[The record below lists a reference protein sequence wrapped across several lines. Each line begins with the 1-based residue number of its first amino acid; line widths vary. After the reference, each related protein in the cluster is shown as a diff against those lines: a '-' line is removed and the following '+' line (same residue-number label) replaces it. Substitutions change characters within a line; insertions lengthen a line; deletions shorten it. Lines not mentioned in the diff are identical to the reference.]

1 MRKIN
6 DFQIF
11 KKINELNKKY
21 RYSSLENSEKD
32 ININDNNINKYNDKI
47 FNDKK
52 DSYELLKDMAENK
65 YFTSN
70 MKKNI
75 K

>member
-32 ININDNNINKYNDKI
+32 ININDNNINKHNEKI
-47 FNDKK
+47 FSNKK

-70 MKKNI
+70 MKKKI
-75 K
+75 